1 MRGRDGLSELFQ
13 SFQGFGGI
21 SVRLSK
27 TFSGSVYLIL
37 IPFRVLVG
45 FLQVE
50 WLTNGVGLT
59 GSSFNPFQGFGE
71 VSAPVYGIHC
81 T

>member
-1 MRGRDGLSELFQ
+1 MRGRDGLSGLFQ

-37 IPFRVLVG
+37 SLSGFWWGFCVPQGAVVAKLVG
-45 FLQVE
+45 WE
-50 WLTNGVGLT
+50 
-59 GSSFNPFQGFGE
+59 FQSLSGF
-71 VSAPVYGIHC
+71 
-81 T
+81 